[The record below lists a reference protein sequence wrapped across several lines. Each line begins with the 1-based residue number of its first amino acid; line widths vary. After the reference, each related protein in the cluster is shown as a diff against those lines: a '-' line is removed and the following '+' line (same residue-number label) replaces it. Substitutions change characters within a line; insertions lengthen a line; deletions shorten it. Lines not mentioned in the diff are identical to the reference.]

1 MTRGPYIRPRIVTEP
16 QATAQWIEIFQTV
29 VMAASTA
36 TLTSMQPKYPDSSGG
51 APSATSSTRPAASD
65 AVMNVRTM
73 SLGRL
78 APTFLSSH
86 WPCRMPRVMNSVG
99 TTPAKKAASNP
110 QPRPAVPS
118 ACQPTTITVAMIQF
132 LGSSRYVTRSATVL
146 SLTGT
151 SRDQATTSHGRLA
164 SSIPGLSRTPPASYV
179 PGDSMRRRWLRMP
192 ARTGAEFLDRL
203 AGARTNVEI
212 QGETLTGGVAEHPAF
227 RNVVRSYAELFDM
240 QHDPAYR
247 DVLTYPSP
255 LTGEPVATSFLMP
268 RTPADLEKRRLAF
281 KLWADRSLGMLGRTG
296 DYLNSALMALA
307 SAADWFGQAD
317 SAFARNIAAYY
328 EKVREEDLL
337 CTHTLIPPQANR
349 AVTGSQQ
356 AGGALMAHVVREDD
370 NGIVVRGARMLATIG
385 PFADELL
392 VFPSTVLRGTPED
405 KPYSFAFA
413 IPSDAPGLRYIAR
426 EPLDY
431 GRTHFDHPLG
441 SRFDESDAVVV
452 FDDVHVPY
460 ERCFV
465 LGDPE
470 LCNGFYTATSAVAHM
485 THQVLTRTTA
495 KTEYILGLVTLLTE
509 AIGIGQFQ
517 HVQADLAEIIT
528 TLETL
533 RAFGRAA
540 EADAAVNS
548 FGVLTP
554 AWAPLNAARNL
565 YPRLYQRFPE
575 ILRKL
580 GASGLMATPTEADV
594 TGPAAADIDT
604 YLQAATL
611 PGAERVRLFRLAW
624 DTCISAFAGR
634 QALYEY
640 YFFGDPVR
648 MAGAYVASYDREPY
662 KARVRAFLER
672 S

>member
-1 MTRGPYIRPRIVTEP
+1 
-16 QATAQWIEIFQTV
+16 
-29 VMAASTA
+29 
-36 TLTSMQPKYPDSSGG
+36 
-51 APSATSSTRPAASD
+51 
-65 AVMNVRTM
+65 
-73 SLGRL
+73 
-78 APTFLSSH
+78 
-86 WPCRMPRVMNSVG
+86 
-99 TTPAKKAASNP
+99 
-110 QPRPAVPS
+110 
-118 ACQPTTITVAMIQF
+118 
-132 LGSSRYVTRSATVL
+132 
-146 SLTGT
+146 
-151 SRDQATTSHGRLA
+151 
-164 SSIPGLSRTPPASYV
+164 
-179 PGDSMRRRWLRMP
+179 MP

-203 AGARTNVEI
+203 ATARTHVEI
-212 QGETLTGGVAEHPAF
+212 QGETLTGGVATHPAF

-255 LTGEPVATSFLMP
+255 LTGDPVATSFLIP
-268 RTPADLEKRRLAF
+268 RTEADLTKRRLAF
-281 KLWADRSLGMLGRTG
+281 KAWAGQSLGMLGRTG

-317 SAFARNIAAYY
+317 AGFARNVVAYY

-349 AVTGSQQ
+349 AVSGSQQ
-356 AGGALMAHVVREDD
+356 GAGALMAHVVREDD
-370 NGIVVRGARMLATIG
+370 NGVVVRGARMLATIG

-392 VFPSTVLRGTPED
+392 VFPSTVLRGTEED

-413 IPSDAPGLRYIAR
+413 VPSDAPGLRYIAR

-431 GRTHFDHPLG
+431 GRAHFDHPLG

-460 ERCFV
+460 ERCFI

-470 LCNGFYTATSAVAHM
+470 LCNGFYTATSAIEHM
-485 THQVLTRTTA
+485 THQVVSRTTA
-495 KTEYILGLVTLLTE
+495 KTEYILGLTTLLTE

-528 TLETL
+528 TLETV

-540 EADAAVNS
+540 EADAALNEY
-548 FGVLTP
+548 GVFTP

-565 YPRLYQRFPE
+565 YPKLYQRFPE

-594 TGPAAADIDT
+594 TGPAAGDIDT
-604 YLQAATL
+604 YLQAAAL
-611 PGAERVRLFRLAW
+611 PGADRVRLFRLAW

-648 MAGAYVASYDREPY
+648 MAGAYVASYDKSEY
-662 KARVRAFLER
+662 TTRVRDFLTR
-672 S
+672 P